1 MNKLSKNLALTLS
14 LGSLFL
20 CHIIVHGFAL
30 HQTDVSCLTNPDG
43 THPDVDALR
52 GGAAYSEVVE
62 DVRPKTK
69 SVIVEFLASCA
80 GKNNTREFH
89 IQGWR
94 WHFMSLIRDSN
105 RLERLAKFLLY
116 DVEGPDD
123 SGLNALEKAADY
135 VVNFNMAGLHR
146 VESKMFVQWLRD
158 NLCDPNKIGEFGEHD
173 GKSVSDAFRDVIDK
187 VNEHRVES
195 SQIGKELVSD
205 WRLLCQLIMKC
216 FTYHQLYS
224 SYVCVLFGVV

>member
-1 MNKLSKNLALTLS
+1 
-14 LGSLFL
+14 
-20 CHIIVHGFAL
+20 
-30 HQTDVSCLTNPDG
+30 
-43 THPDVDALR
+43 
-52 GGAAYSEVVE
+52 
-62 DVRPKTK
+62 
-69 SVIVEFLASCA
+69 
-80 GKNNTREFH
+80 
-89 IQGWR
+89 
-94 WHFMSLIRDSN
+94 MSLIRDSN

-158 NLCDPNKIGEFGEHD
+158 NLCDPNMIGEFYEND
-173 GKSVSDAFRDVIDK
+173 GKAVSDAFRDVIDK
-187 VNEHRVES
+187 VNEYRVES

-205 WRLLCQLIMKC
+205 WGLLCQLIMKC

-224 SYVCVLFGVV
+224 SYEYFLFGKV